1 MTEQLSLLP
10 PEPAAQAVKGAERF
24 AVCRARVD
32 AGCDGHHE
40 PGPLFAGIPI
50 MRWICCADCPVRGEV
65 AAARAEA
72 G

>member
-32 AGCDGHHE
+32 AGCGGHHE
-40 PGPLFAGIPI
+40 MEKWFGLIPVW
-50 MRWICCADCPVRGEV
+50 RWHCCADCPVRGEV
-65 AAARAEA
+65 AD
-72 G
+72 